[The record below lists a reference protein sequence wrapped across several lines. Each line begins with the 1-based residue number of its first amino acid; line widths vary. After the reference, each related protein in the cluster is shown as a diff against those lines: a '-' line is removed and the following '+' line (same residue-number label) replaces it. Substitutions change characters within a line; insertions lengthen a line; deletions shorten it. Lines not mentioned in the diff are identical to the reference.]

1 MEVGGIF
8 HYVPTRTQASP
19 ADTPYLKKCPD
30 PAAVI
35 AFLQDEIQL
44 ALLAADSL
52 QQLPLLIQQAVT
64 FLTAAGTCLSEPVC
78 YGTQLK

>member
-1 MEVGGIF
+1 MYSYIGI
-8 HYVPTRTQASP
+8 P
-19 ADTPYLKKCPD
+19 ADTPHLEKCAN

-44 ALLAADSL
+44 ALLAADPL

-64 FLTAAGTCLSEPVC
+64 FLTAAGTCLSESVC
-78 YGTQLK
+78 YRTILK